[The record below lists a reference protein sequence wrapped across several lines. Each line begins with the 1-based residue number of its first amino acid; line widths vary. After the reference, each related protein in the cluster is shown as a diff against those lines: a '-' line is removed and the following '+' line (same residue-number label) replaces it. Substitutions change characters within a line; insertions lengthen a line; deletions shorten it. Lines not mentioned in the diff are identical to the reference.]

1 MNNGITILMVVNNG
15 CEYTKLA
22 LKCICMFANG
32 DNISVIVADNGSTD
46 ETLSSLESHTDINYI
61 RVSETPLP
69 VGKVINEV
77 LNRVLLLGDLL
88 ILENSCMLTPG
99 CIAELQHTLSEN
111 EKNAIV
117 GAMSN
122 TAEYSQKNTQFTDYG
137 DAVKNVANLPKVSKP
152 VLALEYGAILIK
164 NQTIREIGIFDEQM
178 YDIQYVLEDY
188 CFRIILEGKA
198 VQVCESAFVWDMC
211 VSREEAMSAEHDYAV
226 IEKKWGMRYFSMGF
240 NEYLI
245 PHIKEEPS
253 AEFNVLE
260 VGCDCGAT
268 LLEIKHRF
276 PNAHIYGSEINERS
290 AKIAACVANV
300 CVNNIEEQNLPFDSV
315 RFDYIIF
322 GDVLEHLRNPLE
334 ALKYCSKLLNQGGH
348 IIASIPNLMHI
359 SVIES
364 LLNGNFTYTETG
376 LLDKTHIHFFTFNE
390 ILRMFQKAELE
401 IENILSKEDWMSES
415 QKELIEQLGK
425 MNLDSQQFMFQ
436 AFQYI
441 VIAKKYEG

>member
-22 LKCICMFANG
+22 LKCIRMFANA

-46 ETLSSLESHTDINYI
+46 KTFSSLATQTDINYI
-61 RVSETPLP
+61 KVSETPLP

-77 LNRVLLLGDLL
+77 LNRVLLQGDLL
-88 ILENSCMLTPG
+88 IMGNSFMLTPG
-99 CIAELQHTLSEN
+99 CIAELQHTLYEN

-122 TAEYSQKNTQFTDYG
+122 TAKCNQRNKQFTDYG
-137 DAVKNVANLPKVSKP
+137 DAVKNVANLPKVSKA

-164 NQTIREIGIFDEQM
+164 NQTIREIGSFDEQM

-188 CFRIILEGKA
+188 CFRIILTGKT
-198 VQVCESAFVWDMC
+198 VQVSKSAFVWDIC
-211 VSREEAMSAEHDYAV
+211 VSREETMAAEHDYAV
-226 IEKKWGMRYFSMGF
+226 IEKKWGMRYFNMIC
-240 NEYLI
+240 NENLI
-245 PHIKEEPS
+245 PYIKEEPS
-253 AEFNVLE
+253 AEFNALE

-268 LLEIKHRF
+268 LLEIKYRF
-276 PNAHIYGSEINERS
+276 PNAHMYGSEINESS
-290 AKIAACVANV
+290 ARIAACVANV
-300 CVNNIEEQNLPFDSV
+300 CVNNIEEQNLPFESV
-315 RFDYIIF
+315 RFDYIIL

-334 ALKYCSKLLNQGGH
+334 TLKYCEGLLNQGGH

-364 LLNGNFTYTETG
+364 LLNGDFTYTETG

-390 ILRMFQKAELE
+390 IVRMFQETELE
-401 IENILSKEDWMSES
+401 IEEMVPKEDWISES

-425 MNLDSQQFMFQ
+425 MNLASQEFMFE
-436 AFQYI
+436 AFQYL
-441 VIAKKYEG
+441 VIAKKS